1 METDDCPHCGRESI
15 DKIKPLKGLGA
26 FPYYLS
32 DHLFLRRVHT
42 PSHIYNFT
50 NKNCPNY
57 DFWIFHS

>member
-1 METDDCPHCGRESI
+1 METDDCPHCGREHI
-15 DKIKPLKGLGA
+15 DKIKHLKRLGA

-50 NKNCPNY
+50 NKNCPN
-57 DFWIFHS
+57 